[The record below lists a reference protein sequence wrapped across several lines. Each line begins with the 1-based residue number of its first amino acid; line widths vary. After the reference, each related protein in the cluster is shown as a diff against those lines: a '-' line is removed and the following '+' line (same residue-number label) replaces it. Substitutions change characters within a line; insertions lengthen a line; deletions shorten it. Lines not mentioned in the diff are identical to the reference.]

1 MGRWAWRQPGGGQRH
16 ALVWGVARRQTG
28 TGQTWTGG
36 AERPSSMATAVTGR
50 PAARIETPLSVL
62 FTRGN
67 RMTPR
72 VRRGAASENLR
83 SGYQACTGAPC

>member
-1 MGRWAWRQPGGGQRH
+1 MTGFSAPTGALDVAPAGGGQRH
-16 ALVWGVARRQTG
+16 ALVWGVAPRQTG

-62 FTRGN
+62 FTRGI
-67 RMTPR
+67 
-72 VRRGAASENLR
+72 G
-83 SGYQACTGAPC
+83 